1 MSSDNF
7 ATLAYLSLLLLAL
20 GAWFIAQARRSP
32 GKTAQHAA
40 IWGLIFIGVIA
51 AIGLWGDVRQTV
63 LPSVATVSEGGQ
75 IIVPRGQDGHYH
87 VLAAVNG
94 TKIAFVV
101 DTGATDVVL
110 TEEDA
115 KRAGI
120 DLASLA
126 YTGRARTANG
136 EVRTAPVR
144 IDLSLGGMEAPRLR
158 ASVNEGEMSQSL
170 MGMSFLSRFSRVEI
184 ARGQLVLTP

>member
-1 MSSDNF
+1 MSSDNL
-7 ATLAYLSLLLLAL
+7 ATLAYLALLLVAL

-32 GKTAQHAA
+32 RKTSQHAA

-63 LPSVATVSEGGQ
+63 LPAAATVSEGGQ

-87 VLAAVNG
+87 VIAEVNG
-94 TKIAFVV
+94 TRIAFVV

-110 TEEDA
+110 TEKDA
-115 KRAGI
+115 ARAGI
-120 DLASLA
+120 DLAALA

-144 IDLSLGGMEAPRLR
+144 IDISLGGMEDSRLR

-184 ARGQLVLTP
+184 ARGELVLTP

>member
-1 MSSDNF
+1 MSSDNL
-7 ATLAYLSLLLLAL
+7 ATLAYLALLLVAL

-63 LPSVATVSEGGQ
+63 LPAATTVSEGGA

-87 VLAAVNG
+87 VMAEVNG
-94 TKIAFVV
+94 IRIAFVV

-110 TEEDA
+110 TEKDA
-115 KRAGI
+115 ARAGI
-120 DLASLA
+120 DLAALA

-136 EVRTAPVR
+136 EVRTAPIR
-144 IDLSLGGMEAPRLR
+144 IDISLGGMEASRLR

-184 ARGQLVLTP
+184 ARGELVLTP